1 MAELAAQADAVMLAS
16 RVLVAIS
23 AQSIAA
29 VEDRVTVTQLRA
41 LVVIASLEPVNLVR
55 FAEAMGVHASNAT
68 RACDRLVALGLI
80 DRRDNPD
87 DRRTLTLALT
97 TKGRRL
103 VTRVMTLRRA
113 AIEKALRRMPADM
126 RGQLPLI
133 LGEFAA
139 AAGELPDAE
148 LWSLGW
154 TMEPHPSETR

>member
-1 MAELAAQADAVMLAS
+1 MLAS

-55 FAEAMGVHASNAT
+55 FAEAIGVHASNAT

-87 DRRTLTLALT
+87 DRRNLTLALT
-97 TKGRRL
+97 APGRRL
-103 VTRVMTLRRA
+103 VTRVMTHRRA
-113 AIEKALRRMPADM
+113 AIEKTLGRMPADK
-126 RGQLPLI
+126 RRQLPLI
-133 LGEFAA
+133 LSEFAA
-139 AAGELPDAE
+139 AAGELPAAE
-148 LWSLGW
+148 LWSMGW
-154 TMEPHPSETR
+154 TTQSHPAE

>member
-1 MAELAAQADAVMLAS
+1 MLAS

-41 LVVIASLEPVNLVR
+41 LVVITSLEPVNLVR
-55 FAEAMGVHASNAT
+55 LAEAMGVHASNAT

-87 DRRTLTLALT
+87 DRRHLTLALT
-97 TKGRRL
+97 SQGRRL
-103 VTRVMTLRRA
+103 VSRVMTVRRA
-113 AIEKALRRMPADM
+113 AIEKALRRMPADV

-139 AAGELPDAE
+139 AAGELPASQ
-148 LWSLGW
+148 LWSMGW
-154 TMEPHPSETR
+154 TTEPPSSVTS